1 MPNKYLLLFTLITYS
16 VVVSQSFM
24 YILALKDVQL
34 NLGANA
40 YIELRKL
47 IDLNMNGL
55 FKYVMYVALFSSIL
69 LVISTIKNPGS
80 VVFITSAI
88 ALVALIID
96 VVIALKGNI
105 PLNNLISTWSAD
117 KYPDDWETVRKQWFA
132 FFQYRQIANIIGFI
146 SLAIGAVFGN
156 K

>member
-34 NLGANA
+34 NLNANS
-40 YIELRKL
+40 YLELRKL

-55 FKYVMYVALFSSIL
+55 FKYVMYVALFSTIL

-80 VVFITSAI
+80 ILFITSSI
-88 ALVALIID
+88 ALVALIAD
-96 VVIALKGNI
+96 AVIALKGNI
-105 PLNNLISTWSAD
+105 PLNNQISTWAVNQ
-117 KYPDDWETVRKQWFA
+117 YPRDWETVRAKWFSL
-132 FFQYRQIANIIGFI
+132 FQYRQIANIIGFI
-146 SLAIGAVFGN
+146 SLAIGAVFGT